1 MPLDRDATLKQA
13 EKLLRQGKL
22 DGAIAEYVRLVQEQP
37 RDWTSINALGD
48 LYVRAGDRDRAVAQ
62 FTQVA
67 DFMFAEGFIPKA
79 AALYKKALKV
89 KADDEHT
96 LLRLAEIASRQGLL
110 GDARNYLQQLE
121 DRRRDRGEGPATA
134 SPDLLLALG
143 RLELD
148 AGREAEARMAFTRLM
163 ASARD
168 RGAALLDLAAD
179 LARGGSLASAFLCTE
194 VVVDDALLAGDW
206 DRALDSLRPLAQQ
219 AAYIPALVKFVEL
232 AVDAGR
238 DDALEDAQARLA
250 DAYIEAGRA
259 EEARV
264 IAEDLVARSPQSD
277 AHTPRLRRALSVL
290 GVDEKEADDII
301 SRYREPAE
309 DLTDALT
316 VDEPVPAPSVEGD
329 AARGAGEEDEA
340 IVLDTIEIDLS
351 AALAG
356 LGTPSTSAPVPAGS
370 PVPAPPADE
379 AQDLD
384 TVFERM
390 RARAAQHPGGD
401 GSLEFERAEQRL
413 EQGLVT
419 EAVADLRAA
428 ARAPLYRF
436 RAAARLGRLLIA
448 RGETAE
454 GIEWLERAAEAPA
467 PDADEGWSLLYDLA
481 DALERIGEN
490 ARALAV
496 LLEIEADAGAF
507 RDVRQRVAA
516 LSRVQAGKA

>member
-1 MPLDRDATLKQA
+1 LDRDATLKQA

-22 DGAIAEYVRLVQEQP
+22 DGAIAEYVRLVQDHP
-37 RDWTSINALGD
+37 RDWTSVNALGD

-96 LLRLAEIASRQGLL
+96 LLRLAETASRQGLL
-110 GDARNYLQQLE
+110 VDARNYLRQLE
-121 DRRRDRGEGPATA
+121 DRRRERGEGGAIA
-134 SPDLLLALG
+134 NPDLLLALG

-148 AGREAEARMAFTRLM
+148 AGREPEARLAFTRMM

-168 RGAALLDLAAD
+168 GGAALLDLAAD

-206 DRALDSLRPLAQQ
+206 DRALDALRPLAQQ
-219 AAYIPALVKFVEL
+219 GSYVPALVKLVEL

-264 IAEDLVARSPQSD
+264 IAEDLVARNPQSE
-277 AHTPRLRRALSVL
+277 AHAPRLRRALSVL
-290 GVDEKEADDII
+290 GVDEAEADDII
-301 SRYREPAE
+301 GRYREPE

-316 VDEPVPAPSVEGD
+316 VDEPVR
-329 AARGAGEEDEA
+329 AASRESGAADGADEEDEA

-351 AALAG
+351 DALAG
-356 LGTPSTSAPVPAGS
+356 LGAPPTSALVPTGS
-370 PVPAPPADE
+370 PAVARAVDE

-384 TVFERM
+384 TVFEQM

-401 GSLEFERAEQRL
+401 GSQEFERALQRL
-413 EQGLVT
+413 ERGLVT

-448 RGETAE
+448 RGEIVE

-481 DALERIGEN
+481 DALQRIDEN

-496 LLEIEADAGAF
+496 FLEIEADAGVY
-507 RDVRQRVAA
+507 RDVRQRSEA
-516 LSRVQAGKA
+516 LARVQAGKA